1 MRRSGL
7 SFGSVYRV
15 RTACHPTK
23 RPCVSRHRQAA
34 SSRLWLPRDG
44 DGGSD
49 AVTNSVGQTYDTLGR
64 PEKTIY
70 PTNFQTKNVYN
81 AYGFVKEVRRA
92 DSGAN
97 EVYWMADDY
106 ASDGRI
112 EWEYFGNGLANQRYY
127 SRATGRLIYASI
139 DTGSITVAPY
149 AIQQLAYTYD
159 AVGNVKT
166 RYDAST
172 GRDERFAT
180 AGSATNSD
188 GYDGLDR
195 LLVHRVVAGAP
206 ATTTTVSYNQQGNL
220 TAKSDVGSYAY
231 AYTTGS
237 GRALPHAVSS
247 AGANSYTYDENGNMT
262 GGAGRALSW
271 TSFNQLLTA
280 TQGSYTNTFAFGA
293 AHERVKQT
301 SHLGTTVYIGGVFEK
316 VTNGTAWE
324 EKCCIMAPTGRVAVY
339 TQRSNATM
347 ETRYF
352 HSDGLGSITTVTDEI
367 GRVVK
372 RFAFDA
378 WGKRVD
384 PTTNATIVAATNT
397 EAGSS
402 TSGKFTRGYTDH
414 EHLDD
419 LGLIHMNGRVYDP
432 VLGRFLSAD
441 PFVGDVGDSQD
452 YNRYSYVG
460 NNPMN
465 ATDPSGYFKLG
476 DAAKIAA
483 IVVVGIVT
491 AGAAIYAAVALAG
504 SSVGFG
510 ASITA
515 VVTGGLGPLGAVVAG
530 AAGGFGS
537 AFAGSLL
544 NGGSIGDAFKSGAV
558 GALVGGITGGLTY
571 GIGSMSGDLG
581 YLGTA
586 AAHGAVQ
593 GATNQATG
601 GQFRHGFYSGFFS
614 SAAAG
619 SISRNV
625 RGTTA
630 QAVAAAVVGGT
641 ASALGGGK
649 FANGAASGAFTYLF
663 NWATHVNNVH
673 HKANMD
679 ALGRQLTR
687 AEIETLRVVS
697 VEADAD
703 QAVENQYRHAMRDL
717 DHNETVD
724 QARARANDYFRE
736 RFNNAMD
743 RLKAGDRPGAIR
755 EFGFALHTLQDSTSP
770 AHAGFQ
776 GWRQEMTDAGYKS
789 GLARA
794 HWSAELMYPGSNS
807 ALFRATRGAYE
818 WFEAGKIPSGDLFGI
833 YGHD

>member
-1 MRRSGL
+1 
-7 SFGSVYRV
+7 
-15 RTACHPTK
+15 
-23 RPCVSRHRQAA
+23 
-34 SSRLWLPRDG
+34 
-44 DGGSD
+44 
-49 AVTNSVGQTYDTLGR
+49 
-64 PEKTIY
+64 
-70 PTNFQTKNVYN
+70 
-81 AYGFVKEVRRA
+81 
-92 DSGAN
+92 
-97 EVYWMADDY
+97 
-106 ASDGRI
+106 
-112 EWEYFGNGLANQRYY
+112 
-127 SRATGRLIYASI
+127 
-139 DTGSITVAPY
+139 
-149 AIQQLAYTYD
+149 
-159 AVGNVKT
+159 
-166 RYDAST
+166 
-172 GRDERFAT
+172 
-180 AGSATNSD
+180 
-188 GYDGLDR
+188 
-195 LLVHRVVAGAP
+195 
-206 ATTTTVSYNQQGNL
+206 
-220 TAKSDVGSYAY
+220 
-231 AYTTGS
+231 
-237 GRALPHAVSS
+237 
-247 AGANSYTYDENGNMT
+247 
-262 GGAGRALSW
+262 
-271 TSFNQLLTA
+271 
-280 TQGSYTNTFAFGA
+280 
-293 AHERVKQT
+293 
-301 SHLGTTVYIGGVFEK
+301 
-316 VTNGTAWE
+316 
-324 EKCCIMAPTGRVAVY
+324 
-339 TQRSNATM
+339 
-347 ETRYF
+347 
-352 HSDGLGSITTVTDEI
+352 
-367 GRVVK
+367 
-372 RFAFDA
+372 
-378 WGKRVD
+378 
-384 PTTNATIVAATNT
+384 
-397 EAGSS
+397 
-402 TSGKFTRGYTDH
+402 
-414 EHLDD
+414 
-419 LGLIHMNGRVYDP
+419 
-432 VLGRFLSAD
+432 
-441 PFVGDVGDSQD
+441 
-452 YNRYSYVG
+452 
-460 NNPMN
+460 
-465 ATDPSGYFKLG
+465 
-476 DAAKIAA
+476 
-483 IVVVGIVT
+483 
-491 AGAAIYAAVALAG
+491 
-504 SSVGFG
+504 
-510 ASITA
+510 
-515 VVTGGLGPLGAVVAG
+515 
-530 AAGGFGS
+530 
-537 AFAGSLL
+537 
-544 NGGSIGDAFKSGAV
+544 V

-807 ALFRATRGAYE
+807 ALFRSTRGAYE
-818 WFEAGKIPSGDLFGI
+818 WFQAGKIPSGDLFGI